1 MRPWFL
7 RLSLVPERRTPKKPL
22 TLWVNSSTCLNLPKV
37 LLKKNDLQCAFQP
50 TLPPISL
57 TTARTRNVWA
67 FPLLSFRVSI
77 QKETTQTGTPKW
89 SLSMSLS
96 PSPSAVSFVPRSSPW
111 NALVPCSGSPRPSD
125 SPSSPR
131 HSRTPRGFQW
141 PGAVVRGG
149 LWRVKQE
156 FSTW

>member
-96 PSPSAVSFVPRSSPW
+96 PSPSAVSFVPGP
-111 NALVPCSGSPRPSD
+111 
-125 SPSSPR
+125 
-131 HSRTPRGFQW
+131 
-141 PGAVVRGG
+141 VRGTRWSRAPG
-149 LWRVKQE
+149 LPGPAIAQVLRGIRARRGDSNGLVRWSAVAFGE
-156 FSTW
+156 